1 MYLRSQF
8 FTIVAI
14 IYSSYSV
21 LANNS
26 DDCPCDVIEVEG
38 DWLVGTQKFTK
49 QIGTLNGEPY
59 YFSTKWYL
67 ISWKTGTP
75 PYWSIDKFNAFSKAF
90 ESIQNFTVRKMF
102 SFESMC
108 QPNKWNILN
117 RKTGKNIVTIIKCLN
132 DNSNCSASKEL
143 TMSFKDGN
151 HSKQVQLQ
159 AKEPCQFPFIYKNVI
174 YNSCIK
180 RGKYLDKFW
189 CATSVDATNRKKR
202 WGQCN
207 DLCPLED
214 EG

>member
-1 MYLRSQF
+1 MYLRCQF

-21 LANNS
+21 LANNI
-26 DDCPCDVIEVEG
+26 DDCPCDVLEVES
-38 DWLVGTQKFTK
+38 DWLAGTQKFTK

-59 YFSTKWYL
+59 YFSTNWYL

-174 YNSCIK
+174 YKSCIK
-180 RGKYLDKFW
+180 RGKYLDKFG
-189 CATSVDATNRKKR
+189 CATTVDSNIKLTS
-202 WGQCN
+202 WGYCN
-207 DLCPLED
+207 DLCPVQD
-214 EG
+214 TG